1 MTPKLA
7 LLTVFGLGRLRPAPG
22 SWGSLVPPAVALGLV
37 SVGTGRPVVNIV
49 LVTLALVFGAVCVM
63 LGDWAEAHFERRD
76 PGEVVADEVCGQSL
90 ALLFLP
96 WRSPLQLSS
105 TAEASDAWLWNL
117 ALAATAF
124 FAFRFFDIVKP
135 PPADAAQKLP
145 GGWGILVDDIVAGLQ
160 ALVAVQLLA
169 HLVWPYVLS

>member
-1 MTPKLA
+1 M
-7 LLTVFGLGRLRPAPG
+7 
-22 SWGSLVPPAVALGLV
+22 
-37 SVGTGRPVVNIV
+37 
-49 LVTLALVFGAVCVM
+49 
-63 LGDWAEAHFERRD
+63 
-76 PGEVVADEVCGQSL
+76 
-90 ALLFLP
+90 
-96 WRSPLQLSS
+96 QLSS

-169 HLVWPYVLS
+169 HLVWPYVLRATH